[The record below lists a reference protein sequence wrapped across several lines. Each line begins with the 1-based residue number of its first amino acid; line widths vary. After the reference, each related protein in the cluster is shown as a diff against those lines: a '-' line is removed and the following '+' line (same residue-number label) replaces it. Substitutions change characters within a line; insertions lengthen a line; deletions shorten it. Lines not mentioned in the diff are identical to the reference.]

1 MRLRLHPIGSL
12 VALLA
17 LSIAQTHAKG
27 VVDPQLPSYT
37 PATQIKGNLSSVG
50 DDDMAPL
57 MDAWL
62 QAFQK
67 FQPLLQKGP
76 RWQHLTSA
84 TAVAALALEIADIA
98 PIAREPWP
106 AELAPYAHQF
116 AGDMMKEPLLVRVAT
131 GSFIPAGQVGALG
144 VHVHASN
151 PLAHLTLAQV
161 DAIFSSTRRRG
172 AIASPRTW
180 GDLGLTGE
188 WATRPI
194 VRITLPA
201 HSSVTMFAQRRI
213 LLGGFW
219 HADLDE
225 QPNLAAVMKA
235 IAAQP
240 GAIGIAGFL
249 ASPAADT
256 HALALA
262 ESTAEPFVTADAAT
276 IADGRYPLHRP
287 LYLAVNKRPD
297 SPLPEN
303 VREFLRFVLSREGQ
317 EIVARYAHFFPL
329 NAELAARERAALN
342 GWLPPIDA
350 ELPTYVKSSQPVRG
364 TIRSV
369 GSDGMASLM
378 NGWMRAFREVQPEV
392 HPGDRWEHP
401 GTINGFNALVA
412 GETDLA
418 PMGRELWPVEKLVHG
433 ITRGKNTLLEI
444 RVARGG
450 HATNGRT
457 ETIALVVNATNP
469 LAQLNLKQLDA
480 LFGRELRSGSA
491 APLTRWGQLGLDG
504 DWAQRP
510 ITLWVPPRTAP
521 HMTWFQEFVLH
532 YGPWN
537 RTIHEATPT
546 ETIAAVARDPGAIGL
561 AFFEEVTPGTRALPL
576 ALRDDTPACAGT
588 TETIAS
594 RAYPLIRSMYIRLE
608 CPPGS
613 TIAPPIR
620 EFLTYILS
628 REGQERVR
636 TSGYFPLTAAE
647 AAVERAKLH

>member
-1 MRLRLHPIGSL
+1 MLLRLHPIGSL
-12 VALLA
+12 LLLLA
-17 LSIAQTHAKG
+17 LSITQTQGEG

-37 PATQIKGNLSSVG
+37 PAPQIKGKLSSVG

-67 FQPLLQKGP
+67 FQPLLQKGAH
-76 RWQHLTSA
+76 WQHLTSA
-84 TAVAALALEIADIA
+84 TAVAALALEITDIA

-106 AELAPYAHQF
+106 SELAPYAHQF

-131 GSFIPAGQVGALG
+131 GSFVRAGQVGALG

-161 DAIFSSTRRRG
+161 DAIFSATRRRG
-172 AIASPRTW
+172 ATANPRTW

-194 VRITLPA
+194 LRITLPV

-235 IAAQP
+235 IAANP
-240 GAIGIAGFL
+240 GAIGIAGFS

-262 ESTAEPFVTADAAT
+262 ESTAEPFIAANAT
-276 IADGRYPLHRP
+276 TVASCQYPLQRP

-329 NAELAARERAALN
+329 NAELASRERTALN
-342 GWLPPIDA
+342 GWLPPLDA
-350 ELPTYVKSSQPVRG
+350 ALPTYVKSSQPVRG
-364 TIRSV
+364 AIRSV

-378 NGWMRAFREVQPEV
+378 NGWMRAFREVHPEV
-392 HPGDRWEHP
+392 HPGARWEHP

-412 GETDLA
+412 SETDLA
-418 PMGRELWPVEKLVHG
+418 PMGRELWPVEKLVHN

-469 LAQLNLKQLDA
+469 LAQLDLKQLDA
-480 LFGRELRSGSA
+480 LFGRGLRSGSA
-491 APLTRWGQLGLDG
+491 LPLTRWGQLGLDG

-532 YGPWN
+532 DGPWN

-546 ETIAAVARDPGAIGL
+546 ETIDAVARDPGAIAL
-561 AFFEEVTPGTRALPL
+561 AFFEEVRPGTRALPL
-576 ALRDDTPACAGT
+576 ASRDDTPAFAGT
-588 TETIAS
+588 PETIAS

-608 CPPGS
+608 RPSGVAL
-613 TIAPPIR
+613 APPVR

-636 TSGYFPLTAAE
+636 TSGYFPLNAAE
-647 AAVERAKLH
+647 AAVERAKLQ